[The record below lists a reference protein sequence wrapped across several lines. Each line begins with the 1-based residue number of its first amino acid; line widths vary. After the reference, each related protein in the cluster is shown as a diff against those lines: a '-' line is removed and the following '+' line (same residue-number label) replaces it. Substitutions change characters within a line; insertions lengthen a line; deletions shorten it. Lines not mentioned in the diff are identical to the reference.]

1 MNSNL
6 KRHHTDHLA
15 FFDEKVG
22 IQRYDI
28 VRHKWVEKYNETQ
41 LSFFWVPAEVDV
53 TKDKADYESLS
64 EAEQFIFTSNL
75 KRQIVL
81 DSVQGREP
89 LKVFL
94 PIVSSPEMEAAV
106 TEWSFSELIHSRS
119 YTHILRGIFNDP
131 SEVFDGIL
139 DIPEIVELQKDI
151 EKYYA
156 DLEHH
161 NFLKEA
167 HERGLD
173 VEYSSRAHK
182 KAAHLCLFSVNGL
195 EAVRF
200 FVSFACSFAMT
211 EVNGK
216 MEGNSKIIKLIS
228 RDEALH
234 LTLTR
239 GILNRVVKEDPEW
252 QSVADECRDECM
264 DIYMKI
270 VQQEK
275 DWGKYLFQEGSM
287 LGLNELILN
296 NYVDWVASRAL
307 SSIGYE
313 YPLEVPKT
321 NPLPWMDGWLSS
333 SSKQTALQEA
343 ENDSYLVGVVAGNTE
358 SAIEG
363 MRNVTLNLQ
372 SSLDT
377 DCVVYTRDA
386 CPYCDKLK
394 LFLKEKGIS
403 FEEKNINTDT
413 NKKYLDEHNFKTVP
427 QVFDTFGNYK
437 GDCTSFINNY
447 LE

>member
-1 MNSNL
+1 MNKNL

-41 LSFFWVPAEVDV
+41 LSFFWRPEEVDV
-53 TKDKADYESLS
+53 TKDKADYESLT

-94 PIVSSPEMEAAV
+94 PIVSSPEMEAAI

-131 SEVFDGIL
+131 SEVFDEIL

-167 HERGLD
+167 TEKGLA
-173 VEYSSRAHK
+173 VGYNSRAHK
-182 KAAHLCLFSVNGL
+182 KAAYLCMFSVNGL

-211 EVNGK
+211 EVHSK

-252 QSVADECRDECM
+252 NSVALECRDEALN
-264 DIYMKI
+264 IYMKI
-270 VQQEK
+270 VEQEK
-275 DWGKYLFQEGSM
+275 GWAKYLFQEGSM
-287 LGLNELILN
+287 LGLNEEILN

-321 NPLPWMDGWLSS
+321 NPLPWMNEWLSS
-333 SSKQTALQEA
+333 SAKQTALQES
-343 ENDSYLVGVVAGNTE
+343 ENDSYLVGVVTGNTL
-358 SAIEG
+358 SAIES
-363 MRNVTLNLQ
+363 MRGVTESLY
-372 SSLDT
+372 SSFDSSY
-377 DCVVYTRDA
+377 VVYTKDN

-394 LFLKEKGIS
+394 SFLIERDIMFKELNIIS
-403 FEEKNINTDT
+403 TVNKTYLEER
-413 NKKYLDEHNFKTVP
+413 NFKTVP

-437 GDCTSFINNY
+437 GDCTSFIDNY